1 MYCTCSQYQQI
12 FSLFTGEQGALN
24 MLPLFLIDKGFPA
37 STVGFW
43 TGVVGQVLSIF
54 GSIVGGAAVSGTQ

>member
-1 MYCTCSQYQQI
+1 MFSTSQYQQI

-24 MLPLFLIDKGFPA
+24 MLPMFLIDKGIPA

-54 GSIVGGAAVSGTQ
+54 GSIVGGAAVSGTS

>member
-1 MYCTCSQYQQI
+1 MVDIESVILYY
-12 FSLFTGEQGALN
+12 TGEQGALN
-24 MLPLFLIDKGFPA
+24 MLPMFLIDKGVHA

-54 GSIVGGAAVSGTQ
+54 GSILGGAAVSGSK

>member
-1 MYCTCSQYQQI
+1 MVDIESVILYY
-12 FSLFTGEQGALN
+12 TGEQGALN
-24 MLPLFLIDKGFPA
+24 MLPMFLIDKGVHA

-54 GSIVGGAAVSGTQ
+54 GSILGGAAVSGSQ